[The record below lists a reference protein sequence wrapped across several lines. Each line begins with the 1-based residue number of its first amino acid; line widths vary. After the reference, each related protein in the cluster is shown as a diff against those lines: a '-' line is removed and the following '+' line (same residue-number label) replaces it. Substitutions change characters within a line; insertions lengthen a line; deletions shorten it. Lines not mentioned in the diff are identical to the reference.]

1 MQTICT
7 RYVEASLTR
16 PRRIKA
22 INSSRSTSIMIP
34 LSDPRF
40 DPEKYKV
47 FNVTPEYLHHSI
59 AARLLMD
66 KLDWKGEMV
75 GGALN
80 NNGTIVWVFSG
91 RPCLPF
97 NMVSPMIERW

>member
-47 FNVTPEYLHHSI
+47 FNVTEEYLHHSI
-59 AARLLMD
+59 AARLLME

>member
-40 DPEKYKV
+40 DPEKNKLYYV
-47 FNVTPEYLHHSI
+47 SNEYFHHSI
-59 AARLLMD
+59 AARLLME

-80 NNGTIVWVFSG
+80 NNGTIVWVFSVG
-91 RPCLPF
+91 GVGKD
-97 NMVSPMIERW
+97 VSPMIERW